1 MGKYI
6 FCLSIFIIS
15 VFSIEAQESQES
27 NSIHLSF
34 AGKTNNE
41 LISKE
46 ALLSDPNLKISGVD
60 GIKILSFEI
69 TVLIEGYEKTV
80 TSESEKTTD
89 EQIILLQ
96 SLKTGSKVYIKKL
109 LLLLMTVI
117 QETCRQLQ

>member
-27 NSIHLSF
+27 NSMHLSF

-69 TVLIEGYEKTV
+69 TVAIEGYEKTV
-80 TSESEKTTD
+80 TSESEK
-89 EQIILLQ
+89 QQ
-96 SLKTGSKVYIKKL
+96 MNK
-109 LLLLMTVI
+109 
-117 QETCRQLQ
+117 